1 MEFYGIFHEMIDEL
15 LWMLVHGKKVP
26 NATLPGPKGWE
37 NLPWFVKTTHT
48 QTALWHLEG
57 GYLEDHASGCKCLIA
72 IRIRLRNPFQT
83 MALKLMACNRWWVIL
98 TVLTSI
104 RWTRPSSKWESKG
117 TQPNATFTPR
127 KSRPYLKGLLTNHW
141 FPLTY
146 WGLSPP
152 FRFPSDQVFEKKLT
166 CSEET
171 GSFSARCISQNPFK
185 RVVLRLFQHTFGTHP

>member
-1 MEFYGIFHEMIDEL
+1 MNSPWMEVYPAQEIVLARRDGNTCHDL
-15 LWMLVHGKKVP
+15 LNNNTRP
-26 NATLPGPKGWE
+26 NSLMAFGRGS
-37 NLPWFVKTTHT
+37 N
-48 QTALWHLEG
+48 
-57 GYLEDHASGCKCLIA
+57 LEDHASGCKCLIT

-127 KSRPYLKGLLTNHW
+127 NSRPYLKGLLINHW

-171 GSFSARCISQNPFK
+171 GSFSARCISKNPFK